1 MSGPERNSFSCNVT
15 PRISFPKPSP
25 ARVIPRTLVLCERH
39 LHTVTPATWV
49 LLTAH
54 SALYGNLFCD
64 VMFMLCNLFARA
76 GATALQLLR
85 PTTLEISLACALRCT

>member
-64 VMFMLCNLFARA
+64 VMFMLCYLFAR
-76 GATALQLLR
+76 GRNCSPTAAAHHLGDF
-85 PTTLEISLACALRCT
+85 ACVCT